1 MVTYA
6 PMARK
11 PLRGLF
17 ITGTDTEIGKT
28 YVAALVAQSL
38 VAAGHRVGV
47 YKPAAS
53 GCARRDGALVS
64 DDATRLWLAAGS
76 PGTLAEVCPQVFEAP
91 LAPHLAAA
99 AEGRTLDA
107 GLLRR
112 GLDPWLERSDIVLV
126 EGAGGL
132 MSPLGDDEYIADL
145 AYDLGFPLLV
155 VAPNVLGT
163 INHVLQTL
171 ITAATFRDGL
181 DVAGIVLNQV
191 RERHD
196 DVSTELNAR
205 EIRRRAVP
213 PLVAELGFAAA
224 GFEPAVD
231 WYALADAANERH
243 DPDDPNS

>member
-1 MVTYA
+1 
-6 PMARK
+6 MARK

-28 YVAALVAQSL
+28 YVAALVAQAL
-38 VAAGHRVGV
+38 VANGHRVGV

-64 DDATRLWLAAGS
+64 DDAERLWLAAGS
-76 PGTLAEVCPQVFEAP
+76 PGALKEVCPQVFEAP

-99 AEGRTLDA
+99 AEGRSLDA
-107 GLLRR
+107 ELLRR
-112 GLDPWLERSDIVLV
+112 GLDAWVERSDVVLV

-132 MSPLGDDEYIADL
+132 MSPLGEEEYVADL

-171 ITAATFRDGL
+171 VTAATFRDGL
-181 DVAGIVLNQV
+181 EVGGIVLNEL
-191 RERHD
+191 RPRHED
-196 DVSTELNAR
+196 ASTAHNGR
-205 EIRRRAVP
+205 EIRRRAVA
-213 PLVAELGFAAA
+213 PLVAEVGFGAAH
-224 GFEPAVD
+224 FDPAVD
-231 WYALADAANERH
+231 WYALAAEPVTRRNF
-243 DPDDPNS
+243 PQDDPHA